1 MSCPGDLLSG
11 LVDGELDHA
20 TRERVHGHLLDCTP
34 CRRELE
40 VLRALKLQLSWASV
54 ETPLPPDELTARLMA
69 MVVPGMDPAAR
80 ATPVT
85 VRPISVR
92 PAGRPS
98 GSSRPQSPQRTRVR
112 RRTVGASLVALGLSA
127 AFVLGGPATN
137 RETVVPLD
145 PGADAFV
152 TDFVSTTV
160 SPNQIVPLSQTVD
173 AAVVGS
179 SR

>member
-1 MSCPGDLLSG
+1 
-11 LVDGELDHA
+11 
-20 TRERVHGHLLDCTP
+20 
-34 CRRELE
+34 
-40 VLRALKLQLSWASV
+40 
-54 ETPLPPDELTARLMA
+54 

-80 ATPVT
+80 AAPVS
-85 VRPISVR
+85 VRPISAR
-92 PAGRPS
+92 PAGRAS
-98 GSSRPQSPQRTRVR
+98 GSRGPRNARAR

-127 AFVLGGPATN
+127 AFVLGGPATA
-137 RETVVPLD
+137 RETVVPVD

-160 SPNQIVPLSQTVD
+160 APNQTVPLSQTVD